1 MHMSKSVVFSIFAL
15 LMAYYS
21 FGAPPAEDGKR
32 IFSMRCAACH
42 NVNKTL
48 TGPALAGV
56 QERRSTEWIISF
68 VHSSQTLVRNG
79 DKDAV
84 ALFEKF
90 NKIAMPD
97 HRDLSADDIKN
108 ILEYIK
114 VATVATPATTAPFR
128 KPDLPL
134 RPKYTP
140 VSLQDHTLLVGY
152 FVAIAL
158 LVGALL
164 ALVKVKSLQRQQ
176 AAEYEQDVN
185 T

>member
-1 MHMSKSVVFSIFAL
+1 MRRFIVVLFFTLSA
-15 LMAYYS
+15 AYYS

-32 IFSMRCAACH
+32 IFTSRCAACH

-56 QERRSTEWIISF
+56 EERRSLEWIINF
-68 VHSSQTLVRNG
+68 VHSSQTVIKSG

-90 NKIAMPD
+90 NKIPMPD
-97 HRDLSADDIKN
+97 HRDLSAEDIKS

-114 VATVATPATTAPFR
+114 VSTVAVAESAAPFR

-134 RPKYTP
+134 QRYYTP
-140 VSLQDHTLLVGY
+140 VSLQNHLLITSY
-152 FVAIAL
+152 FVSIGL

-164 ALVKVKSLQRQQ
+164 ALVKVKNLQRQQ
-176 AAEYEQDVN
+176 KEQS
-185 T
+185 